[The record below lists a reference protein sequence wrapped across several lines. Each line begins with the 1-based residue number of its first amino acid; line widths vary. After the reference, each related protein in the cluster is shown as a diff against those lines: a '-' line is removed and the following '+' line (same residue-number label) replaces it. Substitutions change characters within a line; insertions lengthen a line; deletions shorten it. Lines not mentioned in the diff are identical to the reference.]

1 MVGRFS
7 SVFELTAPNCSA
19 TVAAFVTIQVV
30 ITPLNPDVRQLVC
43 LCADGQ
49 SSSLPQEVTVLKRDK
64 ERVGAD
70 FGEIRAFLGE
80 GTQFK
85 GVLSFAGAVR
95 VDGQLEGE
103 IVGDEVLIIGEPGQ
117 VKAEIEVGTLV
128 VSGRVQGTITAKQ
141 RVELLRPSR
150 VTATIRTPCLVVA
163 EGARFNGNCEMA
175 DPDDGKVLRLEPK
188 QEEDLQ
194 AAERA

>member
-1 MVGRFS
+1 MLR
-7 SVFELTAPNCSA
+7 
-19 TVAAFVTIQVV
+19 
-30 ITPLNPDVRQLVC
+30 
-43 LCADGQ
+43 
-49 SSSLPQEVTVLKRDK
+49 RDK

-95 VDGQLEGE
+95 VDGHLEGE

-117 VKAEIEVGTLV
+117 VKAEIEVGTVV
-128 VSGRVQGTITAKQ
+128 VSGLVQGTITAKQ

-150 VTATIRTPCLVVA
+150 VTGTIRTPCLVVA
-163 EGARFNGNCEMA
+163 EGAMFNGNCEMTG
-175 DPDDGKVLRLEPK
+175 PDEGKVVRLEPK
-188 QEEDLQ
+188 QEEGLQ

>member
-1 MVGRFS
+1 M
-7 SVFELTAPNCSA
+7 
-19 TVAAFVTIQVV
+19 
-30 ITPLNPDVRQLVC
+30 
-43 LCADGQ
+43 
-49 SSSLPQEVTVLKRDK
+49 LKRDK

-103 IVGDEVLIIGEPGQ
+103 IVGDELLIIGEPGQ
-117 VKAEIEVGTLV
+117 VRADIEVGTLV
-128 VSGRVQGTITAKQ
+128 VSGRVQGTITARE

-150 VTATIRTPCLVVA
+150 VAGTIRTPCLIVA
-163 EGARFNGNCEMA
+163 EGALFNGNCEMA
-175 DPDDGKVLRLEPK
+175 GDDAQAVGRPEAKV
-188 QEEDLQ
+188 EDLQ
-194 AAERA
+194 AADRV

>member
-1 MVGRFS
+1 VS
-7 SVFELTAPNCSA
+7 KWE
-19 TVAAFVTIQVV
+19 
-30 ITPLNPDVRQLVC
+30 
-43 LCADGQ
+43 
-49 SSSLPQEVTVLKRDK
+49 K
-64 ERVGAD
+64 ERVGTD

-95 VDGQLEGE
+95 VDGHLEGE

-117 VKAEIEVGTLV
+117 VKAEIEVGTVV
-128 VSGRVQGTITAKQ
+128 VSGQVQGNITAKA

-150 VTATIRTPCLVVA
+150 VTGTIRTPCLIVA
-163 EGARFNGNCEMA
+163 EGALFNGNCEMIGSEE
-175 DPDDGKVLRLEPK
+175 GKVVGLQPN
-188 QEEDLQ
+188 EEGLQ

>member
-1 MVGRFS
+1 MLRR
-7 SVFELTAPNCSA
+7 E
-19 TVAAFVTIQVV
+19 
-30 ITPLNPDVRQLVC
+30 
-43 LCADGQ
+43 
-49 SSSLPQEVTVLKRDK
+49 K

-117 VKAEIEVGTLV
+117 VNAEIEVGTLV
-128 VSGRVQGTITAKQ
+128 VSGQVQGNITARE

-150 VTATIRTPCLVVA
+150 VSGTIRTPCLIVA
-163 EGARFNGNCEMA
+163 EGALFNGNCEMTG
-175 DPDDGKVLRLEPK
+175 PEESKIVGLQPK
-188 QEEDLQ
+188 EEGLQ
-194 AAERA
+194 AAERV

>member
-1 MVGRFS
+1 
-7 SVFELTAPNCSA
+7 LAPFIAADVLNSTVPSTSA
-19 TVAAFVTIQVV
+19 EAE
-30 ITPLNPDVRQLVC
+30 C
-43 LCADGQ
+43 LLREPIMPPEDG
-49 SSSLPQEVTVLKRDK
+49 VLKRDK
-64 ERVGAD
+64 ERVGTD

-117 VKAEIEVGTLV
+117 VKAEIDVGTV
-128 VSGRVQGTITAKQ
+128 VISGQVQGNITAKQ

-150 VTATIRTPCLVVA
+150 VTGTIRTPCLVVA
-163 EGARFNGNCEMA
+163 EGAFFNGNCEMIG
-175 DPDDGKVLRLEPK
+175 PDEGKVVPLQPT
-188 QEEDLQ
+188 EEGLQ

>member
-1 MVGRFS
+1 M
-7 SVFELTAPNCSA
+7 
-19 TVAAFVTIQVV
+19 
-30 ITPLNPDVRQLVC
+30 
-43 LCADGQ
+43 
-49 SSSLPQEVTVLKRDK
+49 LKRDK

-103 IVGDEVLIIGEPGQ
+103 IVGEEVLIIGEPGQ

-128 VSGRVQGTITAKQ
+128 VSGRIQGTITAKQ
-141 RVELLRPSR
+141 RVELLGPSR
-150 VTATIRTPCLVVA
+150 VTGTIRTPCLVVA
-163 EGARFNGNCEMA
+163 EGALFNGSCEMTS
-175 DPDDGKVLRLEPK
+175 PEEGKVVRLEPK
-188 QEEDLQ
+188 QGEGLQ

>member
-1 MVGRFS
+1 M
-7 SVFELTAPNCSA
+7 
-19 TVAAFVTIQVV
+19 
-30 ITPLNPDVRQLVC
+30 
-43 LCADGQ
+43 
-49 SSSLPQEVTVLKRDK
+49 LKRDK

-95 VDGQLEGE
+95 IDGQVEGE
-103 IVGDEVLIIGEPGQ
+103 IVGEEVLIIGEPGQ

-128 VSGRVQGTITAKQ
+128 VSGQVQGNITARQ

-150 VTATIRTPCLVVA
+150 VTGTIRTPCLVVA
-163 EGARFNGNCEMA
+163 EGALFNGNCEMA
-175 DPDDGKVLRLEPK
+175 SPDEDKVVRLQPK
-188 QEEDLQ
+188 GEGLQ